1 MLLMRR
7 RAMRELGGVPALV
20 RAPRMR
26 GDARAVL
33 QHFQHRGGET
43 HRHLRAVLQS
53 SAAGGMEMGY
63 QLLDALF
70 ASESASRTC
79 TRRGGS
85 TSLHHRHRFDHD
97 LGAREFAM

>member
-1 MLLMRR
+1 MFS
-7 RAMRELGGVPALV
+7 E
-20 RAPRMR
+20 
-26 GDARAVL
+26 
-33 QHFQHRGGET
+33 RGGQTTVIPNILYVSKEV
-43 HRHLRAVLQS
+43 RDGVLQS
-53 SAAGGMEMGY
+53 PPAGGMEMGY